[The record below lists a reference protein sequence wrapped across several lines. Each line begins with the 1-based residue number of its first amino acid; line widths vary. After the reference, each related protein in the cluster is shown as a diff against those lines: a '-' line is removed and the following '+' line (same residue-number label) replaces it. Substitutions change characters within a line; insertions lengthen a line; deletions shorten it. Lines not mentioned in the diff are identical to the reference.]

1 MASSQPSIWQA
12 PTNPVLNAKIE
23 GVALRG
29 PFFIL
34 RMRPSVLRYL
44 WRHIR
49 PAQQAGP

>member
-12 PTNPVLNAKIE
+12 PTNPVLNVKIE

-29 PFFIL
+29 PFCL
-34 RMRPSVLRYL
+34 KNAPPVLRYL
-44 WRHIR
+44 WHHIR